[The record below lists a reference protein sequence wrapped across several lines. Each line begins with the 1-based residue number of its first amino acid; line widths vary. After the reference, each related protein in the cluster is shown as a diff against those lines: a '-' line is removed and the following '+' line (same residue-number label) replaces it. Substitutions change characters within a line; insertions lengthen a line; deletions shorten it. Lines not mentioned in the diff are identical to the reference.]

1 MMDKLDETAGSQ
13 ETQVGNKE
21 RTTSDRRQMVR
32 LSVGAAVGFLIAT
45 IALGYLIGRINS
57 PKWENRVVVGKFVAD
72 HYRGKFLAEGRPES
86 DPIELRLRLGD
97 IDLVY
102 RTDTKEIQEVAV
114 PIEEV
119 HAERSK
125 DNQTLIQSAFIVA
138 APLAAP
144 LSNVHVSLG
153 NKVEV
158 VAVVTVVGAAVVGA
172 GGLLGYSWGFD
183 PDPDYSSKPF
193 QEMRSNKA
201 RWRQL
206 AEDYR
211 TKTSRASNRA
221 APSATP

>member
-1 MMDKLDETAGSQ
+1 MDKLDETAGSE

-21 RTTSDRRQMVR
+21 RTTSDRQRVR

-45 IALGYLIGRINS
+45 IALGYLIGRIQS

-72 HYRGKFLAEGRPES
+72 HYRGKFLAEGREPRPNS
-86 DPIELRLRLGD
+86 PIELRFRLGD
-97 IDLVY
+97 LDLVY

-138 APLAAP
+138 APLTAP

-153 NKVEV
+153 NKVAV
-158 VAVVTVVGAAVVGA
+158 VAVAAVFVVGA
-172 GGLLGYSWGFD
+172 GGLVGYSWGFD

-201 RWRQL
+201 RWGQL

-211 TKTSRASNRA
+211 TKTSRASSRA